1 MSFLKFKR
9 IREDDEKTAG
19 GDFDD
24 DEMKQLLSGH
34 YIEEVADPFALMSAA
49 EHLELADKKESTAAK
64 QPPSPKVGQ
73 KRKQEEPD
81 EKIDVKANILKNCMK
96 I

>member
-1 MSFLKFKR
+1 LKFKR
-9 IREDDEKTAG
+9 IREDDEKTA
-19 GDFDD
+19 DNFDD

-34 YIEEVADPFALMSAA
+34 YIEEVADPFSLMSAA
-49 EHLELADKKESTAAK
+49 EHLEMADKKEPMK

-73 KRKQEEPD
+73 KRKQEDVD
-81 EKIDVKANILKNCMK
+81 EKVDVKANILKNCMK